1 MWASVCVPS
10 ANLPYLH
17 KTALNTQLYT
27 GMFGGLS
34 NRKMHAV
41 LLSRGSWQREI
52 TRRTR
57 RIAS

>member
-17 KTALNTQLYT
+17 KTALNTHLYT

-34 NRKMHAV
+34 NRKMHAA
-41 LLSRGSWQREI
+41 LLSRGSWQR
-52 TRRTR
+52 
-57 RIAS
+57 